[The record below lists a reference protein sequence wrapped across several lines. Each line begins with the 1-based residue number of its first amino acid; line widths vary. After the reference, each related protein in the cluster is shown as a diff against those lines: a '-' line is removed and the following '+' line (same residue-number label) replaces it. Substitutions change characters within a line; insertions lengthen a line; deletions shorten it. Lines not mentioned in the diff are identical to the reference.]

1 LGGGKAPG
9 VFEFK
14 GITLKE
20 RLAKAML
27 HLASSTQP
35 DHDRCIEWFVGLI
48 DSGDA
53 SSCVFDATGP

>member
-48 DSGDA
+48 DSG
-53 SSCVFDATGP
+53 AT